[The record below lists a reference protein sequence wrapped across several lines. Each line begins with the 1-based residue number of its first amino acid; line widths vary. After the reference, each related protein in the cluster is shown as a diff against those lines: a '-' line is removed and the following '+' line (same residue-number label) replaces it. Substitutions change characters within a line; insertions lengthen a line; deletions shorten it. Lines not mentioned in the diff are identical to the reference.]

1 MWGGVPETPKD
12 PPRKP
17 AGATE
22 VRWQR
27 FSSFWPCGARFAGPA
42 CGMGFYAISLRI
54 IPQACP
60 PRLSRPTVSMSD
72 VDKPQLIRAAAY
84 VRMSTEH
91 QQYSTSNQMDVIR
104 EYALRRGMEIVR
116 EYSDEGK
123 SGLNIRGRDALAQM
137 IQDVESGKAD
147 FSCILVYDVS
157 RWGRF
162 QDADE
167 SAYYEYI
174 CRRADISVHYCA
186 EQFENDGSPVST
198 IVKGVKR
205 AMAGEYSRELS
216 SKVFQGAC
224 RLIQLGYKQGGTAGY
239 GLRRMLIDEHGNRKG
254 ILEKGQ
260 QKSIQT
266 DRVILVPGP
275 EEEVL
280 NVRWMYEAF
289 LREGKTETEIAT
301 NLNARGILTDFE
313 RQWTRGTVHEVLTN
327 EKYVGNNVYHRT
339 SFKLKLKHVQNPK
352 EKWIRAESA
361 FEGIIDIT
369 IFQAVQEIILAR
381 SQKLTAEEML
391 DRLREVL
398 KKHGRISGLLIDEQ
412 EGLPSSSAFQ
422 HRFGSL
428 VTAYRLIGYDPGID
442 YSFIEVNRQ
451 LRRQYPV
458 IVADAILRLEQIG
471 AQVFQDKTT
480 DLLHINDELWV
491 SIVLCRHVTTP
502 AGFSRWLVRLDE
514 GLRPDITIA
523 IRMNTSNDAPRDYYL
538 LPAID
543 MTWET
548 LRVAEDNG
556 VYLDAYRFDSLDYFF
571 GMAKRCP
578 IEEAA

>member
-1 MWGGVPETPKD
+1 MKTPE
-12 PPRKP
+12 PPSKP
-17 AGATE
+17 A
-22 VRWQR
+22 
-27 FSSFWPCGARFAGPA
+27 P
-42 CGMGFYAISLRI
+42 
-54 IPQACP
+54 
-60 PRLSRPTVSMSD
+60 
-72 VDKPQLIRAAAY
+72 LIHVAAY

-91 QQYSTSNQMDVIR
+91 QKYSTNNQMDVIE
-104 EYALRRGMEIVR
+104 EYAKRNGMEIVKV
-116 EYSDEGK
+116 YSDEGK
-123 SGLNIRGRDALAQM
+123 SGLNIKGRDMLSRMIADAQSGQAGFFHILA
-137 IQDVESGKAD
+137 
-147 FSCILVYDVS
+147 YDVS

-174 CRRADISVHYCA
+174 CKRAGISVHYCA
-186 EQFENDGSPVST
+186 EQFQNDGSIGSSMIKT
-198 IVKGVKR
+198 MKR
-205 AMAGEYSRELS
+205 SMAGEYSRELS
-216 SKVFQGAC
+216 TKVFQGAC

-239 GLRRMLIDEHGNRKG
+239 GLRRMLVDEHGHRKG
-254 ILEKGQ
+254 ILEIGQ

-275 EEEVL
+275 EEEVR
-280 NVRWMYEAF
+280 NVRWMYEVF

-313 RQWTRGTVHEVLTN
+313 RPWTRGTVHEVLTN

-352 EKWIRAESA
+352 EKWIRAESV
-361 FEGIIDIT
+361 FEGIIDIET
-369 IFQAVQEIILAR
+369 FQAVQVIILAR
-381 SQKLTAEEML
+381 SQKLTDEEML

-398 KKHGRISGLLIDEQ
+398 KNHGRISGLLIDEQ

-451 LRRQYPV
+451 LRRQYP
-458 IVADAILRLEQIG
+458 IIIADAILRLEQIG

-480 DLLHINDELWV
+480 DLLHINDELRV

-502 AGFSRWLVRLDE
+502 AGFSRWVVRLDE